1 MLCLTQQLFKQP
13 FFKFFTFFIFLTD
26 EQKSLHSSNNQ
37 KSFFSRSRPSHFHPP
52 GVCASF
58 CTSPFGDHL
67 RKCMLQSYPHVDT
80 WLTGVSLLYALKAVS
95 AIPFASLQHAFIF
108 QPWQTGFCHQVLT
121 GLWHH
126 CFGYIWHGPDRFP
139 IKDLETNSRKA
150 KIMTNQNKRSSEKF
164 RNSWETNGRVEGRL
178 SLSNA
183 EQFSLANL
191 FFYLFVFICLFIFLL
206 QRVSEGLK
214 PGKGWTNILQPSL
227 PYYYKSP
234 II

>member
-1 MLCLTQQLFKQP
+1 
-13 FFKFFTFFIFLTD
+13 
-26 EQKSLHSSNNQ
+26 
-37 KSFFSRSRPSHFHPP
+37 
-52 GVCASF
+52 
-58 CTSPFGDHL
+58 
-67 RKCMLQSYPHVDT
+67 MLQSYPTVDT

-95 AIPFASLQHAFIF
+95 AIPFVSLQNAFIF

-139 IKDLETNSRKA
+139 IKDLETNSRKV
-150 KIMTNQNKRSSEKF
+150 KIMTNQNKGSSEKF

-227 PYYYKSP
+227 PYCYKSP